1 MEVSRD
7 EIAPPTVTNPM
18 KYLSLL
24 QRSVSLRSGSDS
36 RATLT
41 VESIHAKSTMNPEE
55 IKSPPSMLTDRV
67 VRLKLS
73 ATVRKVDR
81 VTKYNPIVPAH
92 RSEERRVGKECRS

>member
-41 VESIHAKSTMNPEE
+41 VESIHAKSTMNP
-55 IKSPPSMLTDRV
+55 
-67 VRLKLS
+67 
-73 ATVRKVDR
+73 
-81 VTKYNPIVPAH
+81 
-92 RSEERRVGKECRS
+92 